1 MKWIRPLPPV
11 IANALKRAIGVRDIL
26 FFGAGLAAICYGAAQ
41 IYPPAAWI
49 IGGTVFL
56 VMGLF

>member
-1 MKWIRPLPPV
+1 
-11 IANALKRAIGVRDIL
+11 LKRAIGARDIL

-49 IGGTVFL
+49 IGGLVFL
-56 VMGLF
+56 VLGLI